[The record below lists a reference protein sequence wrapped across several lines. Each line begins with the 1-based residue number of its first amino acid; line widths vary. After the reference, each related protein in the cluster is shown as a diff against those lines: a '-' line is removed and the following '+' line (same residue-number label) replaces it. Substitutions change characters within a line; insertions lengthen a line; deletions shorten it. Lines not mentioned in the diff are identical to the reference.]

1 LAEENICVPLITGL
15 LSRCRCDTFPRG
27 TRDLMDRREKLLP
40 REGNHELLEEQRRA
54 KSWRERGCLSM
65 ADPRFVVDLAGRR
78 PRLFA

>member
-1 LAEENICVPLITGL
+1 
-15 LSRCRCDTFPRG
+15 
-27 TRDLMDRREKLLP
+27 MDRREKLLP